1 MKLGLIPILL
11 GLTATPT
18 GAGVKDQ
25 NSSSASASQITIR
38 TLDANRIQMWVN
50 DRGYLWQFSQ
60 GGASWPDTGLYGY
73 ENVVVYDHG
82 PWIIGKVNGVP
93 SAAMTLWESSFAPGP
108 IIDGQPALW
117 VHPED
122 SFRYHPYKIS
132 YDSPPDDSDLVN
144 WPKDLGAPSDPQGE
158 ALLLG
163 DQLVWSVYNGADT
176 TAFPV
181 FYRAYN
187 TQFPR
192 ITVEIHQS
200 FYEQK
205 AVRVNDT
212 SLLANTAFLEW
223 TFINKGNAPVESCY
237 VGFWSDIDFYD
248 ADQNVP
254 GVDTSVQLGY
264 CWLRVPGHGTEAVGY
279 ELLFGPAIPEPGG
292 TATFRGRKL
301 DGYRNMSLSSFR
313 GILNDYGHDFLAPPS
328 NIDECWNVA
337 RGYDQAGETI
347 IDSVSKLPTR
357 FPYSGDPVTNTGWVY
372 SLVYTKGSAGI
383 LMFSGPF
390 ILAVGDT
397 QWMMIAL
404 IPADAGDRLASIDLM
419 RQNARRLSALSYDQI
434 AHPRTLGVDAIQPQA
449 PTAFGLYQ
457 NYPNPFNPS
466 TTIRYGLPVR
476 LQVTLTVYNTLG
488 QQVAALVKGEREAGY
503 HEAQFNGSALSSG
516 VYFCRLQAGTFS
528 QTRKFLLLR

>member
-1 MKLGLIPILL
+1 
-11 GLTATPT
+11 
-18 GAGVKDQ
+18 
-25 NSSSASASQITIR
+25 
-38 TLDANRIQMWVN
+38 
-50 DRGYLWQFSQ
+50 
-60 GGASWPDTGLYGY
+60 
-73 ENVVVYDHG
+73 
-82 PWIIGKVNGVP
+82 
-93 SAAMTLWESSFAPGP
+93 
-108 IIDGQPALW
+108 
-117 VHPED
+117 
-122 SFRYHPYKIS
+122 
-132 YDSPPDDSDLVN
+132 
-144 WPKDLGAPSDPQGE
+144 
-158 ALLLG
+158 
-163 DQLVWSVYNGADT
+163 
-176 TAFPV
+176 
-181 FYRAYN
+181 
-187 TQFPR
+187 
-192 ITVEIHQS
+192 
-200 FYEQK
+200 
-205 AVRVNDT
+205 
-212 SLLANTAFLEW
+212 
-223 TFINKGNAPVESCY
+223 
-237 VGFWSDIDFYD
+237 
-248 ADQNVP
+248 
-254 GVDTSVQLGY
+254 
-264 CWLRVPGHGTEAVGY
+264 LRVPGHGTEAVGY

-390 ILAVGDT
+390 TLAVGDT

-404 IPADAGDRLASIDLM
+404 IPMDAGDRLASIDLM